1 MAIEFARVRYLSRS
15 SDGSATRQ
23 AAYVARE
30 KVHDER
36 TGQTYSFAH
45 REVPAWC
52 EVLLPPGAP
61 QGLAT
66 VAGLANAMEL
76 SENRKNS
83 QTAREFVLAL
93 PADREVSHQDRV
105 EMLRGFVQEHFTS
118 KGLGAIVAIHQP
130 HPKLRGSAADLESP
144 TANVHAHVLV
154 TTRYITGA
162 ALGAKARDLQPE
174 VRRGAQ
180 GKAFVTEA
188 DRWGAICASTRTPTF
203 ANTA

>member
-1 MAIEFARVRYLSRS
+1 M
-15 SDGSATRQ
+15 
-23 AAYVARE
+23 
-30 KVHDER
+30 
-36 TGQTYSFAH
+36 
-45 REVPAWC
+45 
-52 EVLLPPGAP
+52 
-61 QGLAT
+61 
-66 VAGLANAMEL
+66 AGLANAMEL

-154 TTRYITGA
+154 TTRYITGQPS
-162 ALGAKARDLQPE
+162 GRRPGIFSQRSGEGHRARRLSPRPTDG
-174 VRRGAQ
+174 VRSG
-180 GKAFVTEA
+180 
-188 DRWGAICASTRTPTF
+188 ASTRTPTF